1 MSLEEATD
9 QLKDM
14 GQMLQ
19 RQVHELCSQ
28 VGRFGLHVVHVPAPH
43 VSPFLSLDRLEM
55 ALFNGQGV
63 AR

>member
-19 RQVHELCSQ
+19 RQVNELCAQ
-28 VGRFGLHVVHVPAPH
+28 VGHSSICYMYLPRAVFC
-43 VSPFLSLDRLEM
+43 RLTNWNWLCS
-55 ALFNGQGV
+55 AVNG
-63 AR
+63 

>member
-19 RQVHELCSQ
+19 RQVNELCAQ
-28 VGRFGLHVVHVPAPH
+28 VGNFGTCGTYTYT
-43 VSPFLSLDRLEM
+43 S
-55 ALFNGQGV
+55 
-63 AR
+63 